1 MARADPV
8 ETLTLRAGGRGR
20 AGLARPARPQEKSS
34 TLPSFPRKRE
44 SKGGEGAPISI
55 FPLGAG
61 IGRRKSLAALVLA
74 LLVAAL
80 AAPSEARANG
90 RIIEFQRQTV
100 GPYEIALGTIP
111 TPPRVGVLHLSVTLT
126 DVAAQSPVVD
136 AAVTLTGSGPGDPPA
151 AAGPVEAEN
160 RPTDLIYYDASA
172 TVETPG
178 EWSFTVEVDSG
189 LGPASA
195 DFTLEVVES
204 SPLVEL
210 FTWVTVTMFFAL
222 VGLGLFPLLRK
233 AIRRRRR

>member
-1 MARADPV
+1 MGAS
-8 ETLTLRAGGRGR
+8 LGAGGR
-20 AGLARPARPQEKSS
+20 AR
-34 TLPSFPRKRE
+34 
-44 SKGGEGAPISI
+44 G
-55 FPLGAG
+55 
-61 IGRRKSLAALVLA
+61 SLAALVLA

-80 AAPSEARANG
+80 AAPSEAHANG

-126 DVAAQSPVVD
+126 DVAAQIPVVD

-160 RPTDLIYYDASA
+160 RPSDLIFYDASA

-222 VGLGLFPLLRK
+222 VGLGLFPLLRNRLRRRPP
-233 AIRRRRR
+233 RRRRV

>member
-1 MARADPV
+1 MRVP
-8 ETLTLRAGGRGR
+8 L
-20 AGLARPARPQEKSS
+20 
-34 TLPSFPRKRE
+34 
-44 SKGGEGAPISI
+44 GEGRR
-55 FPLGAG
+55 G
-61 IGRRKSLAALVLA
+61 IAALVLA

-136 AAVTLTGSGPGDPPA
+136 ATVTLTGSGPGDPPA

-160 RPTDLIYYDASA
+160 RPSDLIYYDASA

-233 AIRRRRR
+233 ALRRRRTARRG